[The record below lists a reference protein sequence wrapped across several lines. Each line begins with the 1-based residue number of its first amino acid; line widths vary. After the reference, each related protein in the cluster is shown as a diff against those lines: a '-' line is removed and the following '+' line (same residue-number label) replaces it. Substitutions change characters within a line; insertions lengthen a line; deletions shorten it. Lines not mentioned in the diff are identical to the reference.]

1 MGEPN
6 VNYNSKSK
14 RETIRGSKKEEKLGK
29 TECKDRDCV
38 RGGMVQ
44 EKNEMRFACAG
55 GLPSVISII

>member
-1 MGEPN
+1 MLI
-6 VNYNSKSK
+6 
-14 RETIRGSKKEEKLGK
+14 TIRSLKERRFASPRKRRSLVRRS
-29 TECKDRDCV
+29 KDRDCV

>member
-1 MGEPN
+1 MLI
-6 VNYNSKSK
+6 
-14 RETIRGSKKEEKLGK
+14 TIRSLKERRFAGPRKRRSLVRRS
-29 TECKDRDCV
+29 KDRDCV

>member
-14 RETIRGSKKEEKLGK
+14 RATIRGSKKEEKAWQDGVK
-29 TECKDRDCV
+29 IAAAQ
-38 RGGMVQ
+38 GGMVQ